1 MWTFTRDGFFSAVQ
15 DNYCDNSKVKVR
27 AMVKRDLTRLLAK
40 IGKPDCDII
49 QLPHPSYRYH
59 IILNKQEWANYLSS
73 EAMNLNY
80 STVRDTITDGLYE
93 RSAAYYACWN
103 ALYQF
108 QEETA
113 GV

>member
-1 MWTFTRDGFFSAVQ
+1 MWTFTRDGFFSVVQ
-15 DNYCDNSKVKVR
+15 DNYCNISEVKVR
-27 AMVKRDLTRLLAK
+27 TRVKRDLIRLLTK
-40 IGKPDCDII
+40 TGKTNCDII
-49 QLPHPSYRYH
+49 HQPHPSCRYH
-59 IILNKQEWANYLSS
+59 IKLTKQEWANYLSS

-80 STVRDTITDGLYE
+80 SNVRDTITDGLYE

-103 ALYQF
+103 VLYQF

>member
-1 MWTFTRDGFFSAVQ
+1 MWSFTRDGFFSAVQ
-15 DNYCDNSKVKVR
+15 DSSCSASEVNVR
-27 AMVKRDLTRLLAK
+27 SRVKRDLLRLVAK
-40 IGKPDCDII
+40 MSKPDCDII
-49 QLPHPSYRYH
+49 HVPDPSYRYQVK
-59 IILNKQEWANYLSS
+59 LTKQEWASYLSS

-80 STVRDTITDGLYE
+80 ANVRDTITDGLYE

-108 QEETA
+108 QEETT